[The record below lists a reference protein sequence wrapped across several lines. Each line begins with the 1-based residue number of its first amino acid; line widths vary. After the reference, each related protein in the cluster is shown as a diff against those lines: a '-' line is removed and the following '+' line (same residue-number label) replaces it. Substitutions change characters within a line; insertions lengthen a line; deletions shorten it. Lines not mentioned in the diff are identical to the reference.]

1 MRRLLT
7 LGVVCAI
14 AVSGATGAE
23 AAPACPVSTLSP
35 IKGRTSFNVGTSRL
49 AVSLPEN
56 ATFVVR
62 RGRALLEQDGSIRF
76 KVGWLSPSGGPRGFP
91 NGGPLVTGWRFDR
104 SAAPLRVKM
113 GVKSFALGSGEFYP
127 SSLYFPTTGCWRI
140 TARNADARLTFT
152 VRVVKE

>member
-7 LGVVCAI
+7 LGVGCAI
-14 AVSGATGAE
+14 AVSSATGVE
-23 AAPACPVSTLSP
+23 AARGCQVSKLSP

-56 ATFVVR
+56 ATFVVG

-76 KVGWLSPSGGPRGFP
+76 KLGWLSPSGGPRGFP
-91 NGGPLVTGWRFDR
+91 NGGPLVTGRRLDR

-127 SSLYFPTTGCWRI
+127 SSLNFPTAGCWRLS
-140 TARNADARLTFT
+140 ARNADARLSVI
-152 VRVVKE
+152 VRVVEE